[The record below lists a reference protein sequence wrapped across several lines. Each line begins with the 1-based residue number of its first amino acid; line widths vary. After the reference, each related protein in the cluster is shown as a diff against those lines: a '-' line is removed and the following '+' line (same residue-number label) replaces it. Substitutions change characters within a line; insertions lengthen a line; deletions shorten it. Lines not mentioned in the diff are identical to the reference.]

1 MAVACTNITSNFDE
15 DGGSGS
21 TTASVTLVAGRLYL
35 LTVTQRRGDSTD
47 PVEPTISSTG
57 ATWVK
62 VNTVVF
68 DSTSSSRR
76 RVTVFRT
83 MVSSNQTGT
92 ITITYGSNVSDAI
105 WILDEFTGV
114 DTTGTNGSGA
124 TVQSATNKNEAGATS
139 LTVTLA
145 AFGSTNNATYGA
157 FGWDGITSVPTVGS
171 GFTLKVNQND
181 SGTDLSSLTEFRSDN
196 DTSVDS
202 SYSPAAGL
210 IGGIAIEIKAAATT
224 SIKTILGLAKASVKT
239 VNGLAIA
246 SVKTVN
252 GLA

>member
-1 MAVACTNITSNFDE
+1 MAIAVTNLTSGFDE

-21 TTASVTLVAGRLYL
+21 TTASVTLTANRLSYL
-35 LTVTQRRGDSTD
+35 TIVQRRGDSVD
-47 PVEPTISSTG
+47 PVEPTASSTG
-57 ATWVK
+57 ATWVS
-62 VNTVVF
+62 VNSIVF

-76 RVTVFRT
+76 RVTVLRT
-83 MVSSNQTGT
+83 MVASDQTGA
-92 ITITYGSNVSDAI
+92 ITITHGSNVSDAI
-105 WILDEFTGV
+105 WILDEFTGI
-114 DTTGTNGSGA
+114 DTGGTNGSGA

-157 FGWDGITSVPTVGS
+157 FGWDGSTSTGSQGS
-171 GFTLKVNQND
+171 GFTLVKNQND

-210 IGGIAIEIKAAATT
+210 IGGIAIEIKAAAVAGGTVR
-224 SIKTILGLAKASVKT
+224 LANPVAALS
-239 VNGLAIA
+239 
-246 SVKTVN
+246 S
-252 GLA
+252 